1 MKELTCIVCPRGCR
15 LKVDGNMEVTG
26 NACPRGKIYAVNE
39 LTNPTRTITSSI
51 RVTNRPYT
59 LVSVKTDKPIPKG
72 KMFEVMQEID
82 KLTVEAPTV
91 IGQVVKENILGLDS
105 NIIITKCID
114 QVYIVY
120 LELTFLFDFYFNNM

>member
-15 LKVDGNMEVTG
+15 LRVNDEMVVTG
-26 NACPRGKIYAVNE
+26 NACLRGEKYAINE

-59 LVSVKTDKPIPKG
+59 LVSVKTDKPVPKD

-82 KLTVEAPTV
+82 KLTVEAPTQ

-105 NIIITKCID
+105 NIVITKTI
-114 QVYIVY
+114 
-120 LELTFLFDFYFNNM
+120 E

>member
-15 LKVDGNMEVTG
+15 LKVDDNMEVTG

-39 LTNPTRTITSSI
+39 LTNPTRKITSSI

-114 QVYIVY
+114 QVYVVY